1 MWHAINILVAAAAA
15 PRVAILVKH
24 APMTCGTADSL
35 ETVQCNLGVYANAIA
50 LAANHS
56 ADLIVLPEAY
66 GLSKISKT
74 GYWEALFLSNATTAC
89 ESANASTMPVQK
101 TLSCLARAHGIA
113 IAYNVFA
120 TRDGAKRI
128 TEIVVDAAGG
138 LRATY
143 DKVHLFPI
151 KEAAAGATAGTN
163 APTSFDLLGRRWGII
178 ICYEGVFPH
187 VPGGNYDQMDSLK
200 AQNATDWIWSIGGMV
215 PINALAKGYAK
226 KYGVDLAATQ
236 DASVAGE
243 GRLICGGTAATDCPA
258 TDVALAPASLPS
270 GYSGAPFVRIAVLA

>member
-1 MWHAINILVAAAAA
+1 MLILAAAAVASA

-24 APMTCGTADSL
+24 APMTCGTAGSF
-35 ETVQCNLGVYANAIA
+35 ETVQCNLGVYASAIA

-56 ADLIVLPEAY
+56 AELLVLPEAY
-66 GLSKISKT
+66 GLAHSPSKT

-89 ESANASTMPVQK
+89 ESANTSTMPVQK

-113 IAYNVFA
+113 IAYNLFA
-120 TRDGAKRI
+120 TRGGEKRI
-128 TEIVVDAAGG
+128 TEVVVDAAGG

-151 KEAAAGATAGTN
+151 TEAAAGATAGTN

-178 ICYEGVFPH
+178 ICYEGVWPH
-187 VPGGNYDQMDSLK
+187 VPGGNYAQMDALK
-200 AQNATDWIWSIGGMV
+200 AQNATSWIWSIGGMV

-243 GRLICGGTAATDCPA
+243 GHLICGGTAATDCPA
-258 TDVALAPASLPS
+258 TDVMLAPTSLPS
-270 GYSGAPFVRIAVLA
+270 GYSGAPFVRIAALA